1 MADDRVVHD
10 RHEAHVAASFPD
22 YRTAEEAVK
31 RLLDRDVPAEHI
43 SLVGKNFTVE
53 ARPLGYTT
61 ISGVATQGS
70 KFGALWG
77 GALGL
82 LLGFTVFFEP
92 SSGPMLLF
100 GPLAYALT
108 TAVEGAV
115 FGGLAGI
122 LLGWGLH
129 REKAVAFQRSVEQ
142 GHYLVVVSGDDDLI
156 NRSYFVLQS
165 AGANNVELFSGRE
178 DASSTP

>member
-1 MADDRVVHD
+1 MADEPAVHD
-10 RHEAHVAASFPD
+10 RHPAHIAASFAD
-22 YRTAEEAVK
+22 YAAAESAVK
-31 RLLDRDVPAEHI
+31 RLLDRGVPPEHV

-53 ARPLGYTT
+53 ARPLGFTT
-61 ISGVATQGS
+61 ISGVAKQGS

-77 GALGL
+77 GVLGL
-82 LLGFTVFFEP
+82 LMGFTVFFEP
-92 SSGPMLLF
+92 ASGPMLLF

-129 REKAVAFQRSVEQ
+129 RDKAVAFERSVQQ
-142 GHYLVVVSGDDDLI
+142 GEYLVVVSGDDDII
-156 NRSYFVLQS
+156 NRSYFVLQN
-165 AGANNVELFSGRE
+165 AGATNVELFSGRDE
-178 DASSTP
+178 ASSPA